1 MYKLY
6 LILLLAI
13 LPACAAGLKPADSF
27 GEVHKEFAKRLM
39 WRDYDSAASFMDES
53 CREDFLDK
61 FDERGDI
68 QVLEARPTL
77 VQFEGSDRQR
87 AVTRLDVDYYRL
99 PSNALKTLQVRLEWQ
114 YQDKTWQIVSPF
126 PDLP

>member
-6 LILLLAI
+6 LVLLLAI
-13 LPACAAGLKPADSF
+13 LSACAAGLTPGDRF
-27 GEVHKEFAKRLM
+27 GDVYEEFAKRLM
-39 WRDYDSAASFMDES
+39 WRDYGSAGSFMDES
-53 CREDFLDK
+53 VREDFLDK

-68 QVLEARPTL
+68 QVLEVRPAM
-77 VQFEGSDRQR
+77 VRFEETDRQR
-87 AVTRLDVDYYRL
+87 AVTRMAVAYYRL

-114 YQDKTWQIVSPF
+114 CRDKTWRIVSPF